1 MKAERRLEE
10 KIWQQHQIVQDDV
23 VLAAVSGGADSVCLL
38 LLLKQLQ
45 KKINF
50 TLEVIHVEHGIRG
63 QESRQDAA
71 FVKDLCRRQ
80 GIFMHLY
87 EVDVPSFSKE
97 KGIGAE
103 EAARILRYE
112 AFEKE
117 AAKWTSRGRS
127 VKVALAHHADDN
139 AETVLFQM
147 VRGSGLNGLS
157 GMRGE
162 RELAEHVMLIRPL
175 LDIRRCEIEAYLGER
190 NQSYCTDAT
199 NFDTEYSRNKVRREI
214 IPLLEQINAQAV
226 SHIGQSARMIGEA
239 ADYLRE
245 QAQNIYECC
254 KEQEEHGILLTLQ
267 LWENYPVFLQKEVLY
282 LALAEAAGGER
293 DLTSQ
298 HVEALWELGKKQVG
312 RRLDLPQSVCA
323 VRSYRGIF
331 LDKRAVPGEK
341 KLRTA
346 EVYGGAECLILTEE
360 DLKQAELPE
369 GIFKSVQGGVF
380 HFRIFH
386 FQGNEEQISQKTYTK
401 WLNYDK
407 IVHGL
412 QIRKRRQ
419 GDYLTIDESGHTKK
433 LKEYF
438 VAEKI
443 PQEERG
449 NIWLLADECHIVW
462 VVGRRIS
469 SYYKVS
475 SDTRK
480 VLEVQFLEEM

>member
-1 MKAERRLEE
+1 MKAERKLEE
-10 KIWQQHQIVQDDV
+10 KIWQQHQIRQDDV

-45 KKINF
+45 KQINF
-50 TLEVIHVEHGIRG
+50 NLEVVHVEHGIRG
-63 QESRQDAA
+63 AESKQDAE
-71 FVKDLCRRQ
+71 FVKDLCHRQ
-80 GIFMHLY
+80 GLFMHLY

-97 KGIGAE
+97 KGIGVE
-103 EAARILRYE
+103 EAARMLRYE
-112 AFEKE
+112 AFAKE
-117 AAKWTSRGRS
+117 ASKWTSRGRE

-139 AETVLFQM
+139 AETILFQM

-157 GMRGE
+157 GMRME
-162 RELAEHVMLIRPL
+162 RELVEHVTLIRPL
-175 LDIRRCEIEAYLGER
+175 LEIRRSEIEDYLR
-190 NQSYCTDAT
+190 ACNQSYCTDAT

-245 QAQNIYECC
+245 QAKQIYACC
-254 KEQEEHGILLTLQ
+254 KEDEGQGILLTSQ

-282 LALAEAAGGER
+282 LALAEVAGGER
-293 DLTSQ
+293 DLTSS

-323 VRSYRGIF
+323 VRGYRGIF
-331 LDKRAVPGEK
+331 LDKKRAQGAVKPRLPEEK
-341 KLRTA
+341 DGL
-346 EVYGGAECLILTEE
+346 ESLILTEE

-380 HFRIFH
+380 HFRVFH
-386 FQGNEEQISQKTYTK
+386 FQGNAEQISQKTYTK

-412 QIRKRRQ
+412 QIRRRRQ
-419 GDYLTIDESGHTKK
+419 RDYLTIDESGHTKK

-449 NIWLLADECHIVW
+449 NIWLLADESHIVW

-475 SDTRK
+475 ADTQK